1 MDNNPFMYLV
11 DEALFDNE
19 RIFKFSGAL
28 LQGDSLTVT
37 FLVRAEDYH
46 KLTGD
51 LKEKL
56 EKTVR
61 ELIPDSFEL
70 HIVYKKTFTEEKYL
84 ISLIN
89 GYFYD
94 KSSILFSK
102 LSEDKISFEIAPSLV
117 KIRIGLPPDAF
128 GYAAT
133 NEFEKGLAEY
143 LDGLIMEE
151 TEVELYRD
159 GSETDVPVVKVHRI
173 TRAQGSTRLVNIK
186 VKIPIIGNISKKPQY
201 LVDALKREAESVT
214 VCGTVIKPETLTT
227 KAGKPFFK
235 FSITDTTGSLE
246 CVSFTRF
253 EKRLKSL
260 ESYFIEGQN
269 VAVEGKMS
277 MNERSARMSLI
288 VRNAVVCDI
297 DFDSIDTSVKPQ
309 AIPED
314 YIKVRPKTYTELEQA
329 DMFSDSKKL
338 PDSLRGRFVVFDL
351 ETTGLNRS
359 EDKII
364 EIGAV
369 LVVDGILK
377 ETFQTFVNPGMHIPE
392 AASKVNNI
400 YDSDVQGAPNIETA
414 MSDFYLF
421 TRGATLVGHNAEDY
435 DAIFVKRIGGE
446 LGFRFD
452 NEIIDTLTLSRRVLP
467 TLRRYKLDT
476 LCEHY
481 GINNENAHRALDDAV
496 ATAKVFIMLEKE
508 SDGK

>member
-186 VKIPIIGNISKKPQY
+186 VKIPIIGNISKKPPTQ
-201 LVDALKREAESVT
+201 
-214 VCGTVIKPETLTT
+214 
-227 KAGKPFFK
+227 
-235 FSITDTTGSLE
+235 
-246 CVSFTRF
+246 
-253 EKRLKSL
+253 
-260 ESYFIEGQN
+260 
-269 VAVEGKMS
+269 
-277 MNERSARMSLI
+277 RS
-288 VRNAVVCDI
+288 
-297 DFDSIDTSVKPQ
+297 
-309 AIPED
+309 
-314 YIKVRPKTYTELEQA
+314 
-329 DMFSDSKKL
+329 
-338 PDSLRGRFVVFDL
+338 
-351 ETTGLNRS
+351 
-359 EDKII
+359 
-364 EIGAV
+364 
-369 LVVDGILK
+369 
-377 ETFQTFVNPGMHIPE
+377 
-392 AASKVNNI
+392 
-400 YDSDVQGAPNIETA
+400 
-414 MSDFYLF
+414 
-421 TRGATLVGHNAEDY
+421 
-435 DAIFVKRIGGE
+435 
-446 LGFRFD
+446 
-452 NEIIDTLTLSRRVLP
+452 
-467 TLRRYKLDT
+467 
-476 LCEHY
+476 
-481 GINNENAHRALDDAV
+481 
-496 ATAKVFIMLEKE
+496 
-508 SDGK
+508 

>member
-1 MDNNPFMYLV
+1 
-11 DEALFDNE
+11 
-19 RIFKFSGAL
+19 
-28 LQGDSLTVT
+28 
-37 FLVRAEDYH
+37 
-46 KLTGD
+46 
-51 LKEKL
+51 
-56 EKTVR
+56 
-61 ELIPDSFEL
+61 
-70 HIVYKKTFTEEKYL
+70 
-84 ISLIN
+84 
-89 GYFYD
+89 
-94 KSSILFSK
+94 
-102 LSEDKISFEIAPSLV
+102 
-117 KIRIGLPPDAF
+117 
-128 GYAAT
+128 
-133 NEFEKGLAEY
+133 
-143 LDGLIMEE
+143 
-151 TEVELYRD
+151 
-159 GSETDVPVVKVHRI
+159 
-173 TRAQGSTRLVNIK
+173 
-186 VKIPIIGNISKKPQY
+186 
-201 LVDALKREAESVT
+201 
-214 VCGTVIKPETLTT
+214 
-227 KAGKPFFK
+227 
-235 FSITDTTGSLE
+235 
-246 CVSFTRF
+246 
-253 EKRLKSL
+253 
-260 ESYFIEGQN
+260 
-269 VAVEGKMS
+269 
-277 MNERSARMSLI
+277 
-288 VRNAVVCDI
+288 
-297 DFDSIDTSVKPQ
+297 
-309 AIPED
+309 
-314 YIKVRPKTYTELEQA
+314 
-329 DMFSDSKKL
+329 MFSDSKKL

-351 ETTGLNRS
+351 ETTGLNRA